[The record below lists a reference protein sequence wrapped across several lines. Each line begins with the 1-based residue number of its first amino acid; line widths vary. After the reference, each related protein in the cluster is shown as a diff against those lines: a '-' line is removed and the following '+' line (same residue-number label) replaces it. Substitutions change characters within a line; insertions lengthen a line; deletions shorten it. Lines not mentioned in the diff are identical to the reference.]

1 MIPYTRHETTAADR
15 FAVERVLKSRYLTQ
29 GPQVEALEAAFAET
43 CGAKYAVAVNSGT
56 AALHLAYLACGVGP
70 GTTVLT
76 SPVTFVA
83 TANAALYCGAEVE
96 FFDQAMHPQICYP
109 SPITVGEGAIP
120 FDPKYI
126 TVWVSLGGSLS
137 VHWPKDDTQAHLRIL
152 DACHGPYRLEPGW
165 AAACFSL
172 HPAKHVAAG
181 EGGAVVTND
190 WDVWV
195 RCMHLRNHGRIRDSD
210 TRFDLRMTTLGY
222 NYRLNEMS
230 AALAASQLSR
240 LDANIAKR
248 RAIAA
253 QYDEAFHG
261 HVRTVPHSPESARHL
276 YQLLV
281 DDRDV
286 VRSELAKRG
295 VGSQVHYSPI
305 VPLQPYYLERFGYE
319 LGMWPNAEWHA
330 AHTLSIPLF
339 PQMHPNEIAAVIGA
353 VKEVCSG

>member
-29 GPQVEALEAAFAET
+29 GPQVEALEAAFAEQ

-76 SPVTFVA
+76 SPVTFCA
-83 TANAALYCGAEVE
+83 TSNAVLYCGAEVQFE
-96 FFDQAMHPQICYP
+96 DVERDTGIMRHFYQHQPGKP
-109 SPITVGEGAIP
+109 RHLTVGV
-120 FDPKYI
+120 
-126 TVWVSLGGSLS
+126 TLGGNPC
-137 VHWPKDDTQAHLRIL
+137 WWAHIV
-152 DACHGPYRLEPGW
+152 DACHGPYRGADIGPP
-165 AAACFSL
+165 AVDAVCYSL

-181 EGGAVVTND
+181 EGGVVVTNNIEIAD
-190 WDVWV
+190 KC
-195 RCMHLRNHGRIRDSD
+195 RALRDHGWQRTLNA
-210 TRFDLRMTTLGY
+210 TRTASLLGF

-230 AALAASQLSR
+230 AALALSQLSR

-261 HVRTVPHSPESARHL
+261 RVRTVPHSPDSARHL

-295 VGSQVHYSPI
+295 VGSQCHYSPI

-319 LGMWPNAEWHA
+319 PGMWPNAEWHA

-339 PQMHPNEIAAVIGA
+339 PQMHPNEIATVVNAVL
-353 VKEVCSG
+353 EVV